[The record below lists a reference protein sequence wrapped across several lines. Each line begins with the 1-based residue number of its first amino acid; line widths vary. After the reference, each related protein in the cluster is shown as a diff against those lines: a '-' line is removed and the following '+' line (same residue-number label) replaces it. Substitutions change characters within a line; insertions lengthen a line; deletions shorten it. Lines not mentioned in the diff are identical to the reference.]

1 MTLQTS
7 KTQAAQRREKRVKD
21 RQKKKAWQ
29 TGLVIAGL
37 VLLVGVVAWLLLQRP
52 AASPKLPGVV
62 VPAQRVVRGDKMPEV
77 AWPDLEGNLVRV
89 SDFAGRPVLI
99 NTWATWCPPCKKEMP
114 LLDRFYQQYKDQG
127 LVVLAVN
134 GSEEPDTVSMFSQES
149 GFTFP
154 VLLDVTGEAI
164 SKLGIVNFP
173 TSILVGRDG
182 TVKYIYIGEITLQ
195 TLQDVVIPLLEL

>member
-7 KTQAAQRREKRVKD
+7 KTPSASRHGKRARD
-21 RQKKKAWQ
+21 RWKKKTWQ
-29 TGLVIAGL
+29 LSLVIAGL
-37 VLLVGVVAWLLLQRP
+37 VLVLGTAAWLVSRTRP
-52 AASPKLPGVV
+52 AASGLPAVQMPK
-62 VPAQRVVRGDKMPEV
+62 QRVVRGDPMPEV
-77 AWPDLEGNLVRV
+77 AWPDLQGNLVRV
-89 SDFAGRPVLI
+89 SDYTGRPVLI
-99 NTWATWCPPCKKEMP
+99 NTWATWCPPCKSEMP

-134 GSEEPDTVSMFSQES
+134 GSEEPDKVSKFIQES
-149 GFTFP
+149 KFSFP

-182 TVKYIYIGEITLQ
+182 MVKYIYIGEITEK
-195 TLQDVVIPLLEL
+195 TLREVIIPLLGL